1 MGWLLSLPLPQ
12 AELFVLAGN
21 SSGDLKDE
29 LKRLEAALQ
38 ALGTR
43 RAEVREH

>member
-1 MGWLLSLPLPQ
+1 MGWLLPLPSQ
-12 AELFVLAGN
+12 AGLFVLTGN

-38 ALGTR
+38 ALGR
-43 RAEVREH
+43 CMAEVREH